1 MYAKKKKWE
10 SWPGADRDVESRGTG
25 ILFFLPSS
33 EKEIFHRAPEL
44 LVASYKFDSGR
55 HFGVSVWLCDCNVF
69 TFYSALIVN
78 KFFFIIVVVFFC
90 FCFFREKGTAV
101 MIKVEAFHQRLNS
114 IHFLQ
119 KLSQSLSTNRN
130 SYCNEPVR
138 DLCFP
143 SLCIFYLCLVF
154 WIRVV
159 DSAVVAKKENNN
171 SKCILYKQKLYVK
184 AGISNLSVYY
194 VGTFHLVTNIKGRY
208 YSHHCKHRTILLC
221 CNSQRIGLPV

>member
-1 MYAKKKKWE
+1 MEGKEKQQNMLVWIGEKKKYICEKKVRIMTWGG
-10 SWPGADRDVESRGTG
+10 SWRRKQRNWHPV
-25 ILFFLPSS
+25 FFLPSS

-78 KFFFIIVVVFFC
+78 KFFFYCCCC
-90 FCFFREKGTAV
+90 FLLFLFFREKGTAAV

-143 SLCIFYLCLVF
+143 SLCIFYLCFVF

-159 DSAVVAKKENNN
+159 DSAIVVKRKK
-171 SKCILYKQKLYVK
+171 I
-184 AGISNLSVYY
+184 
-194 VGTFHLVTNIKGRY
+194 
-208 YSHHCKHRTILLC
+208 
-221 CNSQRIGLPV
+221 